1 MGPTRGLRTDDKP
14 EGPGAS
20 VSPTRYG
27 TIVDAEA
34 AKSSDTDMDAEFD
47 GLSLY
52 EKKVLLVDREIDAQG
67 MGRYQWSVF
76 FTCGAGYLLDLLWA
90 QAFGLVVTPM
100 QNEFGFGDEDLGTIF
115 TAFSVGLTAGAF
127 LWGILVD
134 TVGRSAGFNY
144 TVLIS
149 SIFGV
154 WLGGSSNYNT
164 VVVLTALT
172 GIGIGGNIPVDT
184 TICLECLPQSRRWL
198 LPTLSIFQPIGVVA
212 CSAMAYAFIPKYSC
226 AEDLAACSTAGAGV
240 PCCSREDNWGWRYL
254 MFTIGGITIA
264 VFILRSLLFTF
275 QESPKYLLYRG
286 RDGEAINVLQYIAR
300 FNKRECGLTIETFDA
315 LSSDASRFGAD
326 DSSGHLLGSGAD
338 KKDLSMGERIRGE
351 LARFKPLFSSFA
363 MGRLVILVWIIYAFD
378 YWGFTIAG
386 SFLPTILAR
395 KGRALGLGLRE
406 TYRSYIYIYTF
417 GIPGVLAG
425 SLIYGRRRTA
435 LLLSS
440 ALFGACL
447 FAFTLVSDQA
457 SYIAINGLVYF
468 FQSMFNGVLY
478 GWTPEAFP
486 AQVRG
491 SACGISS
498 FFGRLVG
505 IVAPIAGSHMLA
517 HSLNGVLYL
526 AGAGVWVSTVAI
538 LLLPRKALQGQNH

>member
-1 MGPTRGLRTDDKP
+1 M
-14 EGPGAS
+14 
-20 VSPTRYG
+20 
-27 TIVDAEA
+27 VDAEA
-34 AKSSDTDMDAEFD
+34 AKASETAMGSEFD

-52 EKKVLLVDREIDAQG
+52 EKKVLLVNREIDAQG

-115 TAFSVGLTAGAF
+115 MAFSVGLTAGAF

-134 TVGRSAGFNY
+134 TIGRSAGFNY

-154 WLGGSSNYNT
+154 WLGGSSNYRT

-184 TICLECLPQSRRWL
+184 TICLECLPQNRRWL

-212 CSAMAYAFIPKYSC
+212 CSAIAYAFIPKNSC
-226 AEDLAACSTAGAGV
+226 VSEVACSTVGAGV
-240 PCCSREDNWGWRYL
+240 QCCSREDNWGWRYL

-286 RDGEAINVLQYIAR
+286 RDEEAINVLQYIAR
-300 FNKRECGLTIETFDA
+300 FNKRECSLTLETFNA
-315 LSSDASRFGAD
+315 LSSNTSHYSAHN
-326 DSSGHLLGSGAD
+326 SGPLLGTGSD
-338 KKDLSMGERIRGE
+338 KKDLSMVEMIGAE

-363 MGRLVILVWIIYAFD
+363 MARLVILVWVIYAFD

-395 KGRALGLGLRE
+395 KGRDLGLGLHE
-406 TYRSYIYIYTF
+406 TYRSYIYIYSF

-526 AGAGVWVSTVAI
+526 AGAGVWVCTAAI
-538 LLLPRKALQGQNH
+538 LLLPKKSLQGQNH